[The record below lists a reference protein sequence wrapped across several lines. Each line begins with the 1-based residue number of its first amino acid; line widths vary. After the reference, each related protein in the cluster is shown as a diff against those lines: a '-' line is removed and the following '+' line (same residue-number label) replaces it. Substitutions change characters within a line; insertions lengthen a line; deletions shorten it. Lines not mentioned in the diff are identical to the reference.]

1 MNTHPTGTTPQP
13 DEQVPVTFAVTD
25 GPTVTV
31 LARRTEDSQGS
42 QVLLIGTD
50 EVSDILTAWQTANTA
65 RRAFSWPSTY
75 RDDDD
80 CMIAFSVFGVDGR
93 ERIVM
98 DSWATH
104 DDTEGFAIDRLPELL
119 PETHFTL
126 TIGGES

>member
-1 MNTHPTGTTPQP
+1 MNTHPTDTMPQP
-13 DEQVPVTFAVTD
+13 RDSVPVTFAVTD
-25 GPTVTV
+25 GPTITV
-31 LARRTEDSQGS
+31 LARRTEDSPGD
-42 QVLLIGTD
+42 QVLLIGAE
-50 EVSDILTAWQTANTA
+50 EVSDILSAWQTANTT

-98 DSWATH
+98 DSWATTA
-104 DDTEGFAIDRLPELL
+104 DADGFAIDRLPELL